1 MPLVLLRVYSL
12 SDVLVHQIAVALVSP
27 HFKRALASTT
37 ATTAKTSLITNE
49 ILLRYFKSHNGSWLF
64 PTYLKT
70 KANFLGAKFLAPPT
84 SILGAVYMKGPC
96 GAQVDKELEM
106 AEKI

>member
-49 ILLRYFKSHNGSWLF
+49 ILLRYFNLLKNEGEF
-64 PTYLKT
+64 PW
-70 KANFLGAKFLAPPT
+70 G
-84 SILGAVYMKGPC
+84 
-96 GAQVDKELEM
+96 
-106 AEKI
+106 